1 MFVLK
6 VTGRVVKKGGDYLN
20 SRLKSF
26 LSGLVGV
33 LVAIMIVSIIRNGQI
48 DWDEIGFLLTAT
60 FLVLFIRLGLN
71 LYKKNE

>member
-1 MFVLK
+1 M
-6 VTGRVVKKGGDYLN
+6 N

-26 LSGLVGV
+26 LSGLVCA
-33 LVAIMIVSIIRNGQI
+33 LVGIMIFSIIENGKI
-48 DWDEIGFLLTAT
+48 DWDAIGFLLTAI